1 MSQIAPNPDSGNP
14 GAETGTSLT
23 RSPNFKYW
31 VFGALAIG
39 IFASVVD
46 HGSVNVALP
55 TIAEEFNTDLPTI
68 QWVVIIYALTIA
80 ALLLPMGRLSDLVGR
95 KKVYIA
101 GMVVLGAGAAL
112 SGLSP
117 ALEMM
122 FPSRVLQ
129 GVGSAMTQGTGMAI
143 ITAAFPVN
151 EKGRA
156 IGLFMT
162 MVGVGAVAGPAIGGV
177 VVDAFGWRVVFF
189 LTLPLEVIGIVATWW
204 VMRGWTEV
212 QERSGTR
219 FDWWGA
225 ALSTGILV
233 ALLLAMTT
241 GNKAGWTSPPI
252 IVAFASTVMMLITFI
267 WWELHTDAPML
278 DLRLFKGRTFTFG
291 VTAAFL
297 TFLGSSAVLF
307 MMPFYLQ
314 DVLGYSAKT
323 AGFVVVPG
331 ALCMAGLGTVSGVL
345 SDRFGRRPFTVGGLA
360 SSATGLFILS
370 RVTEDSSLFMV
381 VPALMLMNAGMG
393 IFYSPN
399 SSSVM
404 ATVGQIKYGVVSGF
418 LNLIRNAANVSSIAV
433 ATIIV
438 TTTMA
443 SQGFEP
449 SLEAVRDEV
458 PGVAS
463 AFTLGLR
470 YAFLTMMGIVLASMT
485 FSALQPNYVEDLE
498 LAESPAK
505 V

>member
-1 MSQIAPNPDSGNP
+1 
-14 GAETGTSLT
+14 
-23 RSPNFKYW
+23 
-31 VFGALAIG
+31 LAIG

-95 KKVYIA
+95 KKVYII
-101 GMVVLGAGAAL
+101 GMVVLGAGAVL

-143 ITAAFPVN
+143 ITAAFPAN

-189 LTLPLEVIGIVATWW
+189 LTLPLEVIGIAATAW
-204 VMRGWTEV
+204 VMRGWTEA
-212 QERSGTR
+212 QETIGTR
-219 FDWWGA
+219 FDWLGA
-225 ALSTGILV
+225 ALSTGVLV
-233 ALLLAMTT
+233 ALMLAMTT
-241 GNKAGWTSPPI
+241 GNKAGWLSPPI
-252 IVAFASTVMMLITFI
+252 VVAFAVAAVMLAIFI
-267 WWELHTDAPML
+267 WWEMRIDAPMM

-291 VTAAFL
+291 VSAAFL

-314 DVLGYSAKT
+314 NVLGYSART

-331 ALCMAGLGTVSGVL
+331 ALCMAVFGAVSGVL

-360 SSATGLFILS
+360 SSAAGLFILS

-381 VPALMLMNAGMG
+381 VPALMLMNSGMG

-418 LNLIRNAANVSSIAV
+418 LNLVRNAANVTSIAV

-449 SLEAVRDEV
+449 SLEAVREEV
-458 PGVAS
+458 EGVAP

-485 FSALQPNYVEDLE
+485 LSALQPPYVEDPE
-498 LAESPAK
+498 PSKTDDSAESPAE
-505 V
+505 VLRL